1 MQPCIIVT
9 LLPNKTASPVV
20 YVWGCVGLIALHCMI
35 DVYIIQ
41 KMKIFQILSAKALA
55 CTTSSSD
62 LTELFFSWCPV
73 DWTGRQS
80 QCGPLGDWCCPP
92 TFRSGVV
99 GCNRPDSNWASGW
112 QKGSFKEA
120 SIMSFRSRGEQTALS
135 RLRPSVCLQAEG
147 EKIGTD
153 IHPDRTAVKKLKLLH
168 IDDNS
173 MFKRRITA
181 FNKAKILKL
190 KQNLTPQVNRGS

>member
-1 MQPCIIVT
+1 M
-9 LLPNKTASPVV
+9 
-20 YVWGCVGLIALHCMI
+20 
-35 DVYIIQ
+35 
-41 KMKIFQILSAKALA
+41 SAKALT
-55 CTTSSSD
+55 CTTSSAD
-62 LTELFFSWCPV
+62 LTELFFSRWPV
-73 DWTGRQS
+73 DWTGRQR

-147 EKIGTD
+147 EKSGAD
-153 IHPDRTAVKKLKLLH
+153 IHPDRTAVKKLKLSH
-168 IDDNS
+168 IDDTS
-173 MFKRRITA
+173 TSKHRITV
-181 FNKAKILKL
+181 FNKAKFFKL